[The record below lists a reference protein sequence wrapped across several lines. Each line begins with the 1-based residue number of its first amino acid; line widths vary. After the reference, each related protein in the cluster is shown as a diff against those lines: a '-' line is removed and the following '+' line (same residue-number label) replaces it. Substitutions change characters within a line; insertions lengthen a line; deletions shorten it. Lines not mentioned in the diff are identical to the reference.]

1 MHERSS
7 SFRNP
12 ELEDGEREKEACE
25 RGWPGEREGGGGR
38 GARGR
43 ETRAAEVK
51 AEIFTVPAFSY
62 ATSRLSSFLRDF
74 KVKRP
79 PGRGGGRRAT
89 SLSRAAVNGVRE
101 FVVSRF
107 RSSTEHSVL
116 RPSG

>member
-25 RGWPGEREGGGGR
+25 RGGR
-38 GARGR
+38 GGEGSRGR

-79 PGRGGGRRAT
+79 PGRGRRAT
-89 SLSRAAVNGVRE
+89 SLSRAAVNGVPRT
-101 FVVSRF
+101 
-107 RSSTEHSVL
+107 RSIAFPT
-116 RPSG
+116 